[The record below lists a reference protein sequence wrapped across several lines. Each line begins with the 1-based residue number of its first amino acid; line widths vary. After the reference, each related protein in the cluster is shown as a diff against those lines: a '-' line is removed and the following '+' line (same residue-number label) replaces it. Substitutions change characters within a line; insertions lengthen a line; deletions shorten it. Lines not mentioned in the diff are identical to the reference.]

1 MTPPT
6 ILVTGGP
13 SGIGRG
19 IVEGVLGR
27 GWTAIAVDVS
37 EETLASF
44 KTEMSDIGDRLICEQ
59 LDVSDEDA
67 VNGLVDQL
75 EADGHAISGVV
86 NSAGIG
92 ADVPAMDTKIDLFR
106 KIIDINLLGSFM
118 VSQAVARHMIKRG
131 EGSII
136 NIASVSGMTGNTG
149 RVAYGASKGG
159 VLQMT
164 RVMATELAP
173 MGVRVNAIAPGPVNT
188 PLVERMHQPNS
199 RNAWE
204 ARVPMHR
211 YGTPAEIAAGVLF
224 LLDREQSSF
233 VTGQTLAIDGGF
245 MSAGIIY
252 DSENAWPVGSM
263 SDK

>member
-1 MTPPT
+1 MILPT

-19 IVEGVLGR
+19 IVEGVLAR
-27 GWTAIAVDVS
+27 GWVAIAVDVS
-37 EETLASF
+37 EDTLTEFKASMQCA
-44 KTEMSDIGDRLICEQ
+44 EDRLICES

-67 VNGLVDQL
+67 VISLVDRL
-75 EADGHAISGVV
+75 EAEGHAITGVV

-92 ADVPAMDTKIDLFR
+92 ADVPAMDTKVDLFR
-106 KIIDINLLGSFM
+106 KIIDVNLLGSFM
-118 VSQAVARHMIKRG
+118 VSQTVARHMIKRG

-173 MGVRVNAIAPGPVNT
+173 MGIRVNAIAPGPVNT
-188 PLVERMHQPNS
+188 PLVERMHLTNS

-204 ARVPMHR
+204 ARVPMRR
-211 YGTPAEIAAGVLF
+211 YGTPTEIAAGVLF
-224 LLDREQSSF
+224 LLDEEQSSF

-252 DSENAWPVGSM
+252 EPESA
-263 SDK
+263 

>member
-1 MTPPT
+1 MTTLT

-19 IVEGVLGR
+19 IVEGVLAR
-27 GWTAIAVDVS
+27 DWTAIAVDVS
-37 EETLASF
+37 EGALADL
-44 KTEMSDIGDRLICEQ
+44 KADMSEAGDRLICEP
-59 LDVSDEDA
+59 LDVSNEDA
-67 VNGLVDQL
+67 VNSLIDRF
-75 EADGHAISGVV
+75 EADGHAITGVV

-92 ADVPAMDTKIDLFR
+92 ADVPALDTKMDLFR

-118 VSQAVARHMIKRG
+118 VSQAVARHMVRRG

-136 NIASVSGMTGNTG
+136 NIASVSGLTGNTG

-173 MGVRVNAIAPGPVNT
+173 LGIRVNAIAPGPVNT
-188 PLVERMHQPNS
+188 PLVERMHKTNS
-199 RNAWE
+199 REAWE
-204 ARVPMHR
+204 NRVPMHR

-224 LLDREQSSF
+224 LLDGDQSSF

-245 MSAGIIY
+245 MSAGVMY
-252 DSENAWPVGSM
+252 EPEDA
-263 SDK
+263 